1 MGIIGEVERERR
13 VDLPSD
19 DSIRGQ
25 KCKKSG
31 ENGQLVRTIIGKR
44 LWYCATYVVGIPRRY
59 HPSMLFR

>member
-1 MGIIGEVERERR
+1 MGIIGEVERR

-31 ENGQLVRTIIGKR
+31 ENGQLVWTRTIIMVLR
-44 LWYCATYVVGIPRRY
+44 HVVR
-59 HPSMLFR
+59 